1 MQSISVNHF
10 QKNDIYLTKRMTIV
24 NKPFSYTLGKLE
36 NTVEILE
43 LAGFKVSVA
52 DNCIDGTKIAADV
65 MPDVIL
71 CDIMMSGLNDYEAIK
86 VLKGNPTTSNIPF
99 IYITASGEKNEIK
112 IAMDLGADGYVR
124 KPFDIGDLMET
135 IESALKKRNPGG

>member
-1 MQSISVNHF
+1 
-10 QKNDIYLTKRMTIV
+10 MTIV

-71 CDIMMSGLNDYEAIK
+71 CDIMMSELNDYEVIK

-124 KPFDIGDLMET
+124 KPFDIRDLMET

>member
-1 MQSISVNHF
+1 
-10 QKNDIYLTKRMTIV
+10 MTIV